1 MAVFKRIITGNGAL
15 PAQAINA
22 QRLAAA
28 MAWQILHEYPYR
40 RTSNAWKIYENIRG
54 VMLADE
60 VGGGK
65 TFETLAIIA
74 KSLFEFSTNHRF
86 RVLILAN
93 PSIRSKWE
101 WLEDSNF
108 LDFNSKE
115 PQSEVGKFIQQTN
128 LSDNKKGLLFNF
140 FSKQVVIKSKKN
152 WLDMDKPR
160 QGIWLSSFQSLPSV
174 VGNSERSRFKQ
185 DGRKRQVFPKNYFDW
200 IIVDEAH
207 ALKSGN
213 KDVDESL
220 KLDNSA
226 IRKIYGVLNAAPT
239 AKLLLLTATPFQN
252 NRNELKHLLSL
263 LEINS
268 SQPNSFTGIVSNGIN
283 KLEDEFE
290 GLKQNMSISNLK
302 ELQHK
307 FHNDVN
313 KLLGDGSLY
322 ERPSELQINGC
333 KNGLDDFLRDLMVRN
348 TKLSLE
354 INPVNAVLNE
364 KQKLQYLLFRDQIKD
379 PEDERTMFSTKLS
392 QLVSSA
398 SSFSHGFKNRNAY
411 SLVESLFKSNQV
423 YLCKL
428 AKLLE
433 LIEEVK
439 ISSGKHVITIFVSWI
454 KTVDS
459 LKSDLEKNGFKNHVY
474 TLTGN
479 DPVPSR
485 KEVLNKLEV
494 LNSQVNTKVILLA
507 SRVGNEGLDFDAFC
521 NRVIH
526 YDNNYNPAVI
536 DQRNGR
542 VYRGS
547 NIKTLR
553 SKVQAKDIEVYQ
565 LFLDGTYDQRI
576 LFIEEEKRKL
586 KNFYLGDDSIHR
598 LLERALS
605 KSDLK
610 DKEALIKIIESIKI
624 DLTPKK
630 KYLFKKY
637 WKEV

>member
-1 MAVFKRIITGNGAL
+1 
-15 PAQAINA
+15 
-22 QRLAAA
+22 
-28 MAWQILHEYPYR
+28 
-40 RTSNAWKIYENIRG
+40 
-54 VMLADE
+54 MLADE

-65 TFETLAIIA
+65 TFETLAIIS
-74 KSLFEFSTNHRF
+74 KSLLQLSTSQRF

-101 WLEDSNF
+101 WAEEDNF
-108 LDFNSKE
+108 SDFNSKD

-128 LSDNKKGLLFNF
+128 LSDNKNELLFKF
-140 FSKQVVIKSKKN
+140 FSKQVIIRSKKN
-152 WLDMDKPR
+152 WLDIEKPR

-174 VGNSERSRFKQ
+174 VGCSERSRFKQ
-185 DGRKRQVFPKNYFDW
+185 DGRKRQVFPKNFFDW
-200 IIVDEAH
+200 IIVDEPH

-226 IRKIYGVLNAAPT
+226 IRKIYAVLNAAPM

-268 SQPNSFTGIVSNGIN
+268 SRANSFTGIISDGIN
-283 KLEDEFE
+283 KLEDELE
-290 GLKQNMSISNLK
+290 GLKLNMSISSLK

-313 KLLGDGSLY
+313 ELLGNGSLY
-322 ERPSELQINGC
+322 KRPSELQINGC

-348 TKLSLE
+348 TKSSLH

-379 PEDERTMFSTKLS
+379 SDDERTMFSTKLS

-398 SSFSHGFKNRNAY
+398 SSFSHGFKSKNAY
-411 SLVESLFKSNQV
+411 SLIEGLFKGNQV
-423 YLCKL
+423 YQCKL

-433 LIEEVK
+433 LIREVK
-439 ISSGKHVITIFVSWI
+439 ISNGKNVITVFVSWI
-454 KTVDS
+454 KTVES
-459 LKSDLEKNGFKNHVY
+459 LKSDLEKYGYKNHVY
-474 TLTGN
+474 TLTGS
-479 DPVPSR
+479 DPVPHR
-485 KEVLNKLEV
+485 KEVLNKLKD
-494 LNSQVNTKVILLA
+494 LNSEVNTKVILLA

-553 SKVQAKDIEVYQ
+553 SRVQAKDIEVSQ
-565 LFLDGTYDQRI
+565 LFLDETYDQRI

-586 KNFYLGDDSIHR
+586 KDFYLGDDSIHK
-598 LLERALS
+598 LLDKALS

-610 DKEALIKIIESIKI
+610 DKEALIKMIESIKI

-630 KYLFKKY
+630 KNLFKKY

>member
-1 MAVFKRIITGNGAL
+1 MAVFKRLITGNGAL
-15 PAQAINA
+15 PSQAITA

-40 RTSNAWKIYENIRG
+40 RTSNAWKIYENLRG

-65 TFETLAIIA
+65 TFETLAIIS
-74 KSLFEFSTNHRF
+74 KSLLQLSTSQRF

-101 WLEDSNF
+101 WAEEDNF
-108 LDFNSKE
+108 SDFNIKD

-128 LSDNKKGLLFNF
+128 LSDNKNELLFKF
-140 FSKQVVIKSKKN
+140 FSKQIIIRSKKS
-152 WLDMDKPR
+152 WLDIEKPR

-174 VGNSERSRFKQ
+174 VGSSERSRFKQ
-185 DGRKRQVFPKNYFDW
+185 DGRKRQVFPKNFFDW

-226 IRKIYGVLNAAPT
+226 IRKIYAVLNAAPT

-263 LEINS
+263 LEFNS
-268 SQPNSFTGIVSNGIN
+268 SRANSFTSMISDGIN

-290 GLKQNMSISNLK
+290 GLKLNMSISSLK

-313 KLLGDGSLY
+313 ELLGNGSLY
-322 ERPSELQINGC
+322 KRPSELQINGC

-348 TKLSLE
+348 TKSSLH
-354 INPVNAVLNE
+354 INPVNAVLSE

-379 PEDERTMFSTKLS
+379 SDDKRTMFSTKLS

-398 SSFSHGFKNRNAY
+398 ASFSHGFKSKNAY
-411 SLVESLFKSNQV
+411 SLIESLFKGNQV
-423 YLCKL
+423 YQCKI

-433 LIEEVK
+433 LIREIK
-439 ISSGKHVITIFVSWI
+439 ISNGKNVITVFVSWI
-454 KTVDS
+454 KTVES
-459 LKSDLEKNGFKNHVY
+459 LKSDLEKYGYKNHVY
-474 TLTGN
+474 TLTGS
-479 DPVPSR
+479 DPVPHR
-485 KEVLNKLEV
+485 KEVLNKLKD
-494 LNSQVNTKVILLA
+494 LNLEVNTKVLFLA

-553 SKVQAKDIEVYQ
+553 SKVQAKDIEVSQ
-565 LFLDGTYDQRI
+565 LFLDETYDQRI

-586 KNFYLGDDSIHR
+586 KNFYLGDDNIHK
-598 LLERALS
+598 LLDKALS

-610 DKEALIKIIESIKI
+610 DKEALIKMIESIKI
-624 DLTPKK
+624 DLTPQK